1 MKVICLHNYVSI
13 FGGGTTKDKIYDVIE
28 ESVRGGM
35 PVYYIKKDNG
45 NKDWVVQSYFV
56 TVEEDRNNKLNDLGI

>member
-1 MKVICLHNYVSI
+1 MKVICLHNYISI
-13 FGGGTTKDKIYDVIE
+13 FGGGTTKDKIYDVIG

-45 NKDWVVQSYFV
+45 NKDWVVKSYFIS
-56 TVEEDRNNKLNDLGI
+56 VEEWREQQLNQLGI

>member
-1 MKVICLHNYVSI
+1 MKVICLHNYISI

-35 PVYYIKKDNG
+35 PVYYIEKDNG
-45 NKDWVVQSYFV
+45 NKDWVVKSYFV
-56 TVEEDRNNKLNDLGI
+56 TVEEDRNNKLNQLGL

>member
-28 ESVRGGM
+28 EYVRGGM